1 MTKAYQYTADGYY
14 AGEAEDYGLLPN
26 NASYTAPPAQPWNH
40 VWPRWAGDAWELV
53 EDHRERAEPYFPAE
67 FAQEATPYWLADE
80 GDDWQSPP
88 RTMKDPGPLPVGH
101 SLTRPEKPVS
111 AARNEKLREIDAGYE
126 SALVAALTMPDANPT
141 PMTISVETSALL
153 AVDPDAVDSIRVVLD
168 SRRDKLRVAVEAAD
182 TVDEV
187 ESVVVDYP
195 V

>member
-1 MTKAYQYTADGYY
+1 MTKIYQYTADGYY

-26 NASYTAPPAQPWNH
+26 NATYTAPPAQPWNH

-67 FAQEATPYWLADE
+67 FAQEATEYWLPAD
-80 GDDWQSPP
+80 GDNWQSQP
-88 RTMKDPGPLPVGH
+88 RTVKKPGPLPEDA

-111 AARNEKLREIDAGYE
+111 AVRNEKLREIDAGYE
-126 SALVAALTMPDANPT
+126 AALAAALTMPAADPT
-141 PMTISVETSALL
+141 PTLVAVETAALL
-153 AVDPDAVDSIRVVLD
+153 AVDPDAVDSIRAILD
-168 SRRDKLRVAVEAAD
+168 THRGKLRAAVQAAD
-182 TVDEV
+182 TADDV